1 MAALA
6 TAAAAAEV
14 AAAAAAKE
22 EAARVQRMQEEADQV
37 RCEKALAAAAKK
49 EKAEQDEADL
59 MATHEASTLHEPTPA
74 HGYCRPDKSS
84 EDPDLTDWR

>member
-6 TAAAAAEV
+6 TAAAAAVV

-22 EAARVQRMQEEADQV
+22 EADRVQRVQEEADRVQ
-37 RCEKALAAAAKK
+37 CEEALAAAAKK
-49 EKAEQDEADL
+49 EKAEQDKADL
-59 MATHEASTLHEPTPA
+59 KATHEASMLHEPTPA
-74 HGYCRPDKSS
+74 YGYCRPDDPS